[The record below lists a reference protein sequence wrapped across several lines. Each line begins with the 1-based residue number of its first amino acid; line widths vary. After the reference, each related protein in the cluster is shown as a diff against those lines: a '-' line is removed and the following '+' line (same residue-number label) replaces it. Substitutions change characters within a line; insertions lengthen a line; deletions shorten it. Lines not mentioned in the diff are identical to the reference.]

1 MDPDAIEV
9 RKAYL
14 VTKVDTPPEGE
25 GRFSAIVSVFGNVD
39 SQGDVIDKGAFAATL
54 DDLAASGRSLPILWS
69 HDYYD
74 PDSIIGEAEVVKETD
89 VGLYVEGVLDID
101 DNPRAAQVYRQMSK
115 GRLREFSIGGMV
127 REWAWVEP
135 ADGADVELHITKL
148 DLWECGPCFKGS
160 ILEIELLSVE
170 SRLAKDQPP
179 ANHVDSAR
187 VDIIPEPEPPR
198 PEISPSTQA
207 VLGLMTLP
215 N

>member
-9 RKAYL
+9 RKTYL

-25 GRFSAIVSVFGNVD
+25 GRFAAIVSVFGNVD

-54 DDLAASGRSLPILWS
+54 ADLAASGRSLPILWS

-74 PDSIIGEAEVVKETD
+74 PDSIIGEAEVIKETD
-89 VGLYVEGVLDID
+89 VGLYVEGILDID
-101 DNPRAAQVYRQMSK
+101 DNPRAAQVYRQMVK

-135 ADGADVELHITKL
+135 DDGTDVELHITKL
-148 DLWECGPCFKGS
+148 DLWECGPCFKGANPDT
-160 ILEIELLSVE
+160 ELLSVK
-170 SRLAKDQPP
+170 SRLAKDHPP

-187 VDIIPEPEPPR
+187 IDINPEPEPPR